1 MESKVFGPGGGKGAE
16 TDKLN
21 IDSIIARLL
30 EGEIRVLRFFLFTS
44 FEILIF
50 LLLVRGS
57 RPGKNVQ
64 LTEHE
69 IRGLCLKSR

>member
-30 EGEIRVLRFFLFTS
+30 EGEIRVLCFFLFIN
-44 FEILIF
+44 FEI
-50 LLLVRGS
+50 
-57 RPGKNVQ
+57 
-64 LTEHE
+64 
-69 IRGLCLKSR
+69 

>member
-30 EGEIRVLRFFLFTS
+30 EGEIRVLCFFLFIS

-50 LLLVRGS
+50 FIVSS
-57 RPGKNVQ
+57 RVQ
-64 LTEHE
+64 ARKERTAN
-69 IRGLCLKSR
+69 RT